1 MASNIVPGNI
11 DGAFPVAGQDNSS
24 QGFRDNFTAIKNNF
38 TEAKTEIEDIQT
50 NKADTDANTSF
61 NDNVV
66 SRAVLKDC
74 GETIYAF
81 GTTGG
86 SITLNHENGHYQTLI
101 TNAAVTLAFTNFPS
115 ASMGRIILDITYGST
130 AHTLTVTSATL
141 AADNYND
148 PTYISTDSLIRS
160 ADYEPE
166 FRLTHD
172 PITKKTTINFT
183 NAPSA
188 AAKITVERQ
197 GDKYLAFRRK
207 LKE

>member
-11 DGAFPVAGQDNSS
+11 DSAFPVAGQDNSS

-38 TEAKTEIEDIQT
+38 TQAKTEIEDIQT
-50 NKADTDANTSF
+50 NKADTDTNTSF
-61 NDNVV
+61 NDNIV

-74 GETIYAF
+74 GETVYAL

-115 ASMGRIILDITYGST
+115 GSMGRIILDITYAST

-141 AADNYND
+141 AADNVTGFDAGTNII
-148 PTYISTDSLIRS
+148 TISTTGRYL
-160 ADYEPE
+160 YE
-166 FRLTHD
+166 F
-172 PITKKTTINFT
+172 ITPDNGTTVLMHQI
-183 NAPSA
+183 
-188 AAKITVERQ
+188 
-197 GDKYLAFRRK
+197 GK
-207 LKE
+207 LYTTT